1 MVTVSGGA
9 TIAVYSCDEG
19 FELVGESTRE
29 CMNDSTWSGRSP
41 TCRCEF
47 LSVQCHYDNANSMT
61 ALCPDASNPA
71 NGVVSQS
78 GNSVGDMATYTCND
92 GLDLRLSTARVM
104 EPGIT
109 ILQSVNVS

>member
-1 MVTVSGGA
+1 
-9 TIAVYSCDEG
+9 
-19 FELVGESTRE
+19 
-29 CMNDSTWSGRSP
+29 
-41 TCRCEF
+41 
-47 LSVQCHYDNANSMT
+47 MT